1 MQTCFPLPEFSEEEL
16 RKVVETDWQRS
27 YQDTPFTAEDL
38 LAGMRDWQAS
48 GLPIGLYGKTIFVG
62 RLREDGIYEFHAV
75 NGGTIGALIRGG
87 RLLLQDLLGKV
98 ERAATYYTNPRVGDL
113 AKHMP
118 FPYEQLEVN
127 EGPHRRYMTIFDL
140 RN

>member
-1 MQTCFPLPEFSEEEL
+1 MQMCFPTPEFSEQEL

-38 LAGMRDWQAS
+38 LAGMRDWFAS
-48 GLPIGLYGKTIFVG
+48 GLPIGLYGKTVFVG
-62 RLREDGIYEFHAV
+62 RTREDGVYEFHAV

-87 RLLLQDLLGKV
+87 RMLLESLVGQVDH
-98 ERAATYYTNPRVGDL
+98 AATYYTNPRVGGL